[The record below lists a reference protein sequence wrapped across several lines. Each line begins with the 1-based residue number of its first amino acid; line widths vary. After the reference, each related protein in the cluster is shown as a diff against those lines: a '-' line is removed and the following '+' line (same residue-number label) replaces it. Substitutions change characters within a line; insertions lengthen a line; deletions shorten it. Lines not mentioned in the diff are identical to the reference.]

1 MGATSATASA
11 GPALGQLREAA
22 EMLTGEPAHDEVW
35 LWELDRYGASSRPG
49 LGHLV
54 RAPWPTPA
62 ALGRA
67 LTCLMCPS

>member
-1 MGATSATASA
+1 
-11 GPALGQLREAA
+11 
-22 EMLTGEPAHDEVW
+22 MLTGEPAHDEVW